1 MMNDHPLYEMALNNL
16 YDADSMT
23 WKNLDH
29 HTWSCKS
36 EFEFLLIGLTIQSF
50 IQQTQE
56 DALNLKDGKTEAF
69 EIAPDRTVPVLCEC
83 ITSFVYKGR
92 LYNYHAVCEHDTH
105 SHTLRG
111 KGDIKDLVQLIEHLV
126 REKNPF
132 RGQYFRVSGNTSDL
146 NVQPMDPPNVNRE
159 KIVLPAGL
167 TFEVLEREVI
177 GTLSIGENC
186 GAIFHGA
193 PGVGKSLTCR
203 YLAGRAKEAGF
214 TTVEI
219 ISRVDYG
226 ALQHFTRYLGP
237 TLLLLEDIDV
247 NVGEDRSGPFGSGS
261 SMSDFLQSLSGIS
274 EGPEPVSVVATT
286 NDIEL
291 LDKAIRNRPG
301 RFNRKWAFELP
312 EAPQVESLLEV
323 YFGKDTLT
331 ETQMQEIASHRL
343 TGDLVRELYRT
354 ARVAAQEKGCSIA
367 ECVDEALEILN
378 CHFQLEGS
386 HVGFLT

>member
-36 EFEFLLIGLTIQSF
+36 QFEFLLIGLTIQSF

-92 LYNYHAVCEHDTH
+92 
-105 SHTLRG
+105 
-111 KGDIKDLVQLIEHLV
+111 
-126 REKNPF
+126 
-132 RGQYFRVSGNTSDL
+132 
-146 NVQPMDPPNVNRE
+146 
-159 KIVLPAGL
+159 
-167 TFEVLEREVI
+167 
-177 GTLSIGENC
+177 
-186 GAIFHGA
+186 
-193 PGVGKSLTCR
+193 
-203 YLAGRAKEAGF
+203 
-214 TTVEI
+214 
-219 ISRVDYG
+219 
-226 ALQHFTRYLGP
+226 
-237 TLLLLEDIDV
+237 
-247 NVGEDRSGPFGSGS
+247 
-261 SMSDFLQSLSGIS
+261 IS

-331 ETQMQEIASHRL
+331 ETQVQEIANHRL
-343 TGDLVRELYRT
+343 TGDLVRELHRT